1 MHRIATACK
10 GAIGAIPAIANS
22 PATPSAW
29 PPRAVLSP
37 IAGSIPT
44 TRSPSSGAATIDL
57 DLSGSEAIDRARRAG
72 NAGAHRGHESVEPG
86 RTAVS
91 GRWHA
96 FTSNWREL
104 TSHRPRIARPGSANL
119 FCSGLFWYARS
130 EERKPNLNY
139 QFSHDEVTLLRLAL
153 GIALRQFEDC
163 LDGETPQMLTYI
175 NQPSW
180 SEASQAAR
188 AMIEQLTIP
197 GVVVTISAQAR
208 TRN

>member
-1 MHRIATACK
+1 MPILQLRPMHGHRERYFLLLRDQSPLRVRP
-10 GAIGAIPAIANS
+10 PAARRLS
-22 PATPSAW
+22 TP
-29 PPRAVLSP
+29 
-37 IAGSIPT
+37 I
-44 TRSPSSGAATIDL
+44 
-57 DLSGSEAIDRARRAG
+57 LSGSEAIDRTRRAG
-72 NAGAHRGHESVEPG
+72 NAGADCGHEGIEPG

-104 TSHRPRIARPGSANL
+104 TSHWPRIARPRSANV
-119 FCSGLFWYARS
+119 FCSGLFCYARS
-130 EERKPNLNY
+130 KERKPNLNY

-163 LDGETPQMLTYI
+163 LDGEAPQMLTYI

-188 AMIEQLTIP
+188 AMIEQISIP

-208 TRN
+208 SRN